1 MTASIIRLMQLASQA
16 LPIGGYSYSSGL
28 ESAIDQQLV
37 SDAVQLQAWMEGV
50 LHGTLQR
57 YEVPLLA
64 RIQAGWRARDSS
76 VLQSCNDEYLA
87 TRESAETR
95 AATLQMGSSLRSLLP
110 RIACLDA
117 VLVHLLSS
125 FDEVSLPLVWGAC
138 AEAWQ
143 LSAADASAAYLWSWA
158 ENQVLVAVKSIPLG
172 QSSGQEVLSRIGA
185 LLAQA
190 GTAELPRSNFA
201 PGLAILCSQHESQYS
216 RLFRS

>member
-1 MTASIIRLMQLASQA
+1 MTPSIIRLMHLASQA

-28 ESAIDQQLV
+28 ESAIEQRLV
-37 SDAVQLQAWMEGV
+37 CDSLELQHWMEGV
-50 LHGTLQR
+50 LYGTLR
-57 YEVPLLA
+57 SYEIPLLA
-64 RIQAGWRARDSS
+64 RIHSGWRSRDGSL
-76 VLQSCNDEYLA
+76 LQSCNEEYLA
-87 TRESAETR
+87 TRDSAEVR

-117 VLVHLLSS
+117 ALIQLLAG
-125 FDEVSLPLVWGAC
+125 FDEVSLPLAWGA
-138 AEAWQ
+138 AADAWQ
-143 LSAADASAAYLWSWA
+143 LCAADASAAYLWSWA

-190 GTAELPRSNFA
+190 PAAELPRSNFA